1 MSSIYH
7 QFLQKLNKITI
18 VNSTNKMS
26 FLDKKLENIFQMILK
41 SSEPRTDSCHF
52 SRFTSISD
60 LLKSIH
66 TNLSSSSSNYHE
78 IYRIHSV
85 ILLIWDDW
93 LMSYSNVP
101 STYNERYEYHQRTS
115 DRSEFERIICS
126 ILRDYLRRTAEF
138 VPRLYD
144 FQQDTYRQNRELI
157 KSVLYIG
164 IQLPLEEMFEISQ
177 TRPDFP
183 ISISVYHNEV
193 DRFINVYLWVILILL
208 KEGYQYD
215 FEDGCLEDGV
225 CSICCDSSAKDI
237 VRIADGCGH
246 SICRSCLSRTLTLQK
261 RCPTCRRE
269 YSQIDILD
277 PCNQAVAVFLDE
289 RRKRD
294 EAVVQMKSN
303 EKSCL
308 IQFLEK
314 RGVDMSKVYLWRGI
328 DIRAFSTC
336 GNLYTTGWKG
346 MHKCGRNRE
355 PEIHHATKHVGMASL
370 CVLRPTKCC
379 LNCEGVFN
387 AYRDCGHIVCDAHL
401 DEKQNCC
408 PECSKRTWI
417 FELNLPKQKIG
428 E

>member
-1 MSSIYH
+1 MA
-7 QFLQKLNKITI
+7 
-18 VNSTNKMS
+18 
-26 FLDKKLENIFQMILK
+26 FLDKKLETIFQMILK
-41 SSEPRTDSCHF
+41 SSEPRTDGGHF
-52 SRFTSISD
+52 SRFPSILD

-66 TNLSSSSSNYHE
+66 IYLSSPSSNYQE
-78 IYRIHSV
+78 IDRVHSV
-85 ILLIWDDW
+85 ILIIWDDW

-101 STYNERYEYHQRTS
+101 STYNDRYEYCRKLS
-115 DRSEFERIICS
+115 DRSEFERIIRS
-126 ILRDYLRRTAEF
+126 IIRTFLIQIHEIVLRM
-138 VPRLYD
+138 YD

-157 KSVLYIG
+157 KSVLDIG

-193 DRFINVYLWVILILL
+193 DKFIQVYLWVILILL
-208 KEGYQYD
+208 KEGYQYN
-215 FEDGCLEDGV
+215 FEDAHLEDGF

-237 VRIADGCGH
+237 VRIAGGCIH
-246 SICRSCLSRTLTLQK
+246 SYCRSCLSRALTLQN
-261 RCPTCRRE
+261 RCPTCRQE
-269 YSQIDILD
+269 YAQVDISG
-277 PCNQAVAVFLDE
+277 PCNQAVAVFLEE

-303 EKSCL
+303 EKASI

-314 RGVDMSKVYLWRGI
+314 RGIDMSKIDLWRGS

-336 GNLYTTGWKG
+336 GNLYTTSWKG
-346 MHKCGRNRE
+346 THKCGRNGE
-355 PEIHHATKHVGMASL
+355 PELHHATKHVGMASL
-370 CVLRPTKCC
+370 CTLRPTKCC

-401 DEKQNCC
+401 GKDQRCC
-408 PECSKRTWI
+408 PECSNRSWI
-417 FELNLPKQKIG
+417 FELNLPEQKIG

>member
-1 MSSIYH
+1 MA
-7 QFLQKLNKITI
+7 
-18 VNSTNKMS
+18 
-26 FLDKKLENIFQMILK
+26 FLDRKLEIIFQMILK
-41 SSEPRTDSCHF
+41 SSEPRTDGGHF
-52 SRFTSISD
+52 SRFTSLPD

-66 TNLSSSSSNYHE
+66 TDLSSSSSNYQE
-78 IYRIHSV
+78 INRVHSV
-85 ILLIWDDW
+85 ILIIWDDW

-101 STYNERYEYHQRTS
+101 SKYNEYHGLHGLL
-115 DRSEFERIICS
+115 DRSDFEWIIRS
-126 ILRDYLRRTAEF
+126 IIRSFLIRVHEI
-138 VPRLYD
+138 VPRMYD
-144 FQQDTYRQNRELI
+144 FYQDIYRQNRELI
-157 KSVLYIG
+157 KSVLDIC

-177 TRPDFP
+177 TRPDLP
-183 ISISVYHNEV
+183 ISISVYHDEV

-215 FEDGCLEDGV
+215 FEDGCLEDEI

-261 RCPTCRRE
+261 RCPMCRRE
-269 YSQIDILD
+269 YAPIDILD
-277 PCNQAVAVFLDE
+277 PCNRAVAVFLDE

-303 EKSCL
+303 EKASI

-314 RGVDMSKVYLWRGI
+314 RGVDMSKVDLWRGS

-346 MHKCGRNRE
+346 THKCGSSGVL
-355 PEIHHATKHVGMASL
+355 HHATKHVGMASL
-370 CVLRPTKCC
+370 CILRPTKCC

-401 DEKQNCC
+401 GKDRYCC
-408 PECSKRTWI
+408 PECSNRTWV
-417 FELNLPKQKIG
+417 FKLNLPKQKIG